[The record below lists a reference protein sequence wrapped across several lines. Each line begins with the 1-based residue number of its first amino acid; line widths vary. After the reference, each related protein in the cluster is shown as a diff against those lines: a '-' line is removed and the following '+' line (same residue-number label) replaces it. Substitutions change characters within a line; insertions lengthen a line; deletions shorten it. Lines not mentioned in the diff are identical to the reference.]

1 MADDLR
7 GDERIDSRD
16 VIERMEELESEL
28 TDAHDEEYMTFVD
41 SGEVPD
47 DKSDEVPTRFD
58 DWLKWVHDT
67 GPGHMHWD
75 EVDEYLA
82 LRELAED
89 ASGYSADWE
98 HGEQLIRAD
107 KFAEFAEELAYDIGA
122 IDRNANW
129 PLSHIDWDAA
139 AEELKQDYTSVD
151 FDGTEY
157 LMRNS

>member
-1 MADDLR
+1 MAGDLR
-7 GDERIDSRD
+7 GDAYIDSRD

-28 TDAHDEEYMTFVD
+28 TDAHDTEYEEWVD
-41 SGEVPD
+41 SEKVPD
-47 DKSDEVPTRFD
+47 DKSDEVPAKFE
-58 DWLKWVHDT
+58 DWLHWVNDT
-67 GPGHMHWD
+67 GPAHLYWD

-82 LRELAED
+82 LRDLAEE
-89 ASGYSADWE
+89 ASPYSADWR

-157 LMRNS
+157 LMRCA